1 MDKKE
6 LLKKLKLKINSM
18 TGEEFATHLMN
29 NGVNVLGYSSGLE
42 GIISNVCYD
51 SLNASIKLDGTIK
64 TTNSLKTFDF
74 ENSNFDFNYEN
85 LGLAQ

>member
-6 LLKKLKLKINSM
+6 LLNKLKLKINNM
-18 TGEEFATHLMN
+18 TGEEFAKHLIN
-29 NGVNVLGYSSGLE
+29 NGVNVLGYSTGYE

-51 SLNASIKLDGTIK
+51 SLNSSMKLNGTIK
-64 TTNSLKTFDF
+64 TTNSLKTFDVD
-74 ENSNFDFNYEN
+74 NSNFEFNYDN